1 MIQENN
7 FAGCETAPVASEPQ
21 PGAPIT
27 SAGSPLAV
35 VYREIFELKLY
46 QGNARTHS
54 KAQIRKIAESI
65 RSFGFTNPILIDAQD
80 RIVAG
85 HGRVQAAK
93 LLKMATVPTIRL
105 ESLTPAQVRAYV
117 LADNRLAEDAGWD
130 QEILKIEL
138 QNIILDGEIDVS
150 LTGFEIGEID
160 LIIGQVGDSDSDD
173 EISEVQEEAVTR
185 PGDLWLL
192 GPHRL
197 YCGDARSEVSFSTL
211 LGDTRASV
219 AFCDVPFNVPI
230 HGHASGNGKTLH
242 PEFAMASGEMSEEE
256 FTSFLQASLAQL
268 SAWSKNG
275 SVHYVAMDWRHMGE
289 LQAAGK
295 AVYGSLL
302 NVCVWTKGTG
312 GMGSFYRSE
321 HEMIFVFRNGNAPH
335 KNTVQLGRY
344 GRNRTNVWRYP
355 GANSFSRSGDEGNLL
370 EMHPTVKPVALIA
383 DAILD
388 CSARGDIVLDSF
400 LGSGSTLMAAER
412 VGRICYGIEIEPR
425 YVDLAIR
432 RWQRLTG
439 GQAIHGETGRP
450 FEDMSAKEGSH
461 G

>member
-1 MIQENN
+1 MIRHDD
-7 FAGCETAPVASEPQ
+7 FASNETVPAPLEVQQST
-21 PGAPIT
+21 PI
-27 SAGSPLAV
+27 SSDGPPLAV
-35 VYREIFELKLY
+35 GYRKTGELKPY

-93 LLKMATVPTIRL
+93 LLKMTEVPTIRL

-130 QEILKIEL
+130 QAILKIEL

-160 LIIGQVGDSDSDD
+160 LIIGQDPDSDPDD
-173 EISEVQEEAVTR
+173 ELSEVQQDVVTKL
-185 PGDLWLL
+185 GDLWHL

-197 YCGDARSEVSFSTL
+197 YCGDARSKASFSTL
-211 LGDTRASV
+211 MGDSRASL
-219 AFCDVPFNVPI
+219 AWTDPPFNVAI
-230 HGHASGNGKTLH
+230 DGHASGNGKTHH
-242 PEFAMASGEMSEEE
+242 PDFAMASGEMTDVE

-295 AVYGSLL
+295 VTYGSLL
-302 NVCVWTKGTG
+302 NVCVWAKGTG

-370 EMHPTVKPVALIA
+370 QMHPTVKPVALIA

-412 VGRICYGIEIEPR
+412 VGRICHGIEIEPR
-425 YVDLAIR
+425 YVDLAIK
-432 RWQRLTG
+432 RWQRSTG

-450 FEDMSAKEGSH
+450 FDEMSSTEATH